1 MTEYQIIAIVLYIL
15 LVLILG
21 YDKKRWIEGNN
32 KYHLLRMFAAIL
44 LTIAAIYIATL

>member
-1 MTEYQIIAIVLYIL
+1 MTEYQIIQIVLYVL
-15 LVLILG
+15 LVLILE

-44 LTIAAIYIATL
+44 LVIATIYIAIL